1 MNVWLIVLHLQ
12 RTKIFMLMKNKTT
25 IFYLAF
31 IVFISFCTSINT
43 NAICYRKYVD
53 TCKDNDIS
61 INVVLVP
68 IDIKN
73 GSTGNGNHRSPF
85 RNPIVSIIR
94 NQLLLYGRWGRCT
107 LQIQTKNKELVYS
120 CNLLGQEESVEIPYL
135 APNAYILTIR
145 DARYV
150 YIGEF
155 SICA

>member
-1 MNVWLIVLHLQ
+1 MKSVVSPFEFDVMILVRLGFKPSEIAVLTDSSLPNVSNARKMHVGLIVLHLQ
-12 RTKIFMLMKNKTT
+12 RTKLFMLMKNKTT

-31 IVFISFCTSINT
+31 IVFISFYASINI

-73 GSTGNGNHRSPF
+73 GSTGNGNHKSPF
-85 RNPIVSIIR
+85 RNPNVSIIR

-107 LQIQTKNKELVYS
+107 LQLQTKNKE
-120 CNLLGQEESVEIPYL
+120 
-135 APNAYILTIR
+135 
-145 DARYV
+145 
-150 YIGEF
+150 F
-155 SICA
+155 